1 MSVFARLLPSAP
13 PEPAL
18 ALARGDLFFTRR
30 VSLVPD
36 EPAGPQLALA
46 IEALAPFP
54 PEQLYHGH
62 VPGRDGTSALVFA
75 AFRRRFSADQTATWD
90 SARLV
95 TPEFIPLLAA
105 REGDRAAA
113 VLWTHDGRACAL
125 VWRTGEDLPCT
136 ILGRETAPEGAEA
149 VLAAA
154 LARAGLPTDT
164 AVRRLEGEPALAN
177 GEADSL
183 LALVDGKR
191 LGSLPAS
198 WTEAADVRDPDF
210 LTERR
215 RAARRDVWLWR
226 GVVGSA
232 ALLALALA
240 LEIGAAAL
248 GFAARRADARVLA
261 QADDVRAIE
270 TAQALANRIGE
281 LNERRLMPFEMLNLI
296 NPGRPETVVFQRALT
311 RGLLKLEIEAQTG
324 NADDVSAYTKA
335 LKTTPDIASAG
346 ARDIRTRDGQTTF
359 MLDVEFKADAL
370 RHEAQNDEAPAPS
383 LEPAAAPAAGVA
395 PQETAS

>member
-1 MSVFARLLPSAP
+1 MSVLARLLPSAP

-18 ALARGDLFFTRR
+18 ELARGDLFFTRR

-62 VPGRDGTSALVFA
+62 VPGRDGASALVFA
-75 AFRRRFSADQTATWD
+75 AFRRRFSADQTAAWD

-113 VLWTHDGRACAL
+113 VLWIHDGRACAL
-125 VWRTGEDLPCT
+125 VWRAGEDMPCT
-136 ILGRETAPEGAEA
+136 IIGRETAPEGAEA
-149 VLAAA
+149 VLTAA
-154 LARAGLPTDT
+154 LARAGLPADT
-164 AVRRLEGEPALAN
+164 AARRLEGEAALTA
-177 GEADSL
+177 GDTDGL
-183 LALVDGKR
+183 IALVGGKR
-191 LGSLPAS
+191 LGALPAS

-210 LTERR
+210 LAERR

-261 QADDVRAIE
+261 QADDVRSIE

-296 NPGRPETVVFQRALT
+296 NPARPETVVFQRAVT

-324 NADDVSAYTKA
+324 SADDVSVYTKA
-335 LKTTPDIASAG
+335 LKTTPGIASAG

-370 RHEAQNDEAPAPS
+370 RHEAQADSEPAPS
-383 LEPAAAPAAGVA
+383 LEPAAAPAGPAT
-395 PQETAS
+395 QETAS